1 MCGRGACTL
10 SAERC
15 RRVAGC
21 RTRDK
26 VRGSA
31 RLRPRYNMGPQN
43 YVPVI
48 RHASSASNA
57 PGSSK
62 LSDCDG
68 GCREVSVM
76 RWGLVP
82 SFAKR
87 AEDFDVFKGG
97 SSTFNTRVE
106 GAEASG
112 LWRRLL
118 DKRRCVVLFDGFYEW
133 KAVGKG
139 KVPMFIRHKNEYEER
154 SIALQASPNSV
165 PGSPCKAILPETLA
179 MDMPP
184 RVDKECSDGPRHAPL
199 LLAGLYDVWQ
209 APTSGTEAEEAQE
222 TVSILTM
229 DPDGTPMT
237 AVHDRMPVFL
247 TPETAALWLEPSARW
262 ADILREVL
270 QVSQA
275 HAKSQL
281 LLYEVST
288 LVSNI
293 RNESPD
299 CLLPKKDY
307 DARQLSKGI
316 GRFFQRKSG
325 TSGGLAS
332 PAAVPD
338 AEDKAKAKRQA
349 EESIAPPPKVI
360 CLD

>member
-21 RTRDK
+21 GARSK
-26 VRGSA
+26 VRGSV
-31 RLRPRYNMGPQN
+31 RLRPRFNLGPQN

-48 RHASSASNA
+48 RHASSASSA
-57 PGSSK
+57 PAESK
-62 LSDCDG
+62 LSDNDG
-68 GCREVSVM
+68 GCREVCAM

-139 KVPMFIRHKNEYEER
+139 KVPMFIRHKDGYEER
-154 SIALQASPNSV
+154 SIALGMAPDSEPVSL
-165 PGSPCKAILPETLA
+165 CKSILLEAT
-179 MDMPP
+179 P
-184 RVDKECSDGPRHAPL
+184 RDAPVIDKESSDGPRHAPL

-209 APTSGTEAEEAQE
+209 APTTSSEAEDALE

-247 TPETAALWLEPSARW
+247 TPETASLWLEPSARW

-299 CLLPKKDY
+299 CLLPKKEY

-325 TSGGLAS
+325 VSGG
-332 PAAVPD
+332 PAPPGAAPGAD
-338 AEDKAKAKRQA
+338 DKTKAKRQA
-349 EESIAPPPKVI
+349 EESLAPSPKII